1 MGHGVTMTDT
11 DGRPGRAEP
20 RRLAPF
26 LVAHVVVTAFT
37 WRDLRHRPEDQ
48 VRGSKRIW
56 RLVSAL
62 NTLGS
67 LAYWLFGRQPGD

>member
-1 MGHGVTMTDT
+1 VGRGVSAAEPNVE
-11 DGRPGRAEP
+11 PGRAGP
-20 RRLAPF
+20 ARLAPF
-26 LVAHVVVTAFT
+26 LVAHVVVTACT
-37 WRDLRHRPEDQ
+37 WRDLRHRTDDQ

-56 RLVSAL
+56 RVASAV